1 LKPESQRNKNTG
13 LIEHPQSGAGQKH
26 IMKRPQLVSQGSLTR
41 MLQSAEEAWRKKD
54 FQQNLDILERACR
67 LDPANVNVRLQLGRM
82 LGLRY
87 DYAAA
92 ERSFE
97 KAVQFAGRKAEALA
111 AAGRQSRDFR
121 NTEIAEK
128 FFKRALQEKDAT
140 AEMFVFMAE
149 FYERA
154 RRINDASGYV
164 EEALRRN
171 PACATALLARARLAA
186 DAGMLE
192 EAEAQLR
199 SFPASADRDTQV
211 RKGYQLGSI
220 LDRQKRYDE
229 AMQAFLGAKQLLQ
242 PDAKQFALGLQTI
255 RSRLKEMTENITDEM
270 VSRWRE
276 AKIPDAPRR
285 LALLCGHPRSGT
297 TLLEQVLD
305 SHPDIVSAE
314 ETEIFH
320 DEAYVP
326 LTQGMVEP
334 RMLPVL
340 EAAKPEALR
349 HSREQYFRYMELC
362 LGRPIAGRLL
372 IDKNPSLTF
381 LVPALV
387 RVFPEMK
394 VLTALR
400 DPRDVCLSCFMQ
412 PFVPVAQTSSAY
424 LTLEGTVGE
433 YIFLMSVWR
442 AVAPMLKSSALEV
455 RYEDMVE
462 DLESVSRRAL
472 EFVGVAWDERVLAF
486 HEHARQKTVRSP
498 TYADVTKPVFKR
510 AVGRWRNYEKY
521 LAPYLEKLE
530 PFVKA
535 FGYE

>member
-1 LKPESQRNKNTG
+1 
-13 LIEHPQSGAGQKH
+13 
-26 IMKRPQLVSQGSLTR
+26 
-41 MLQSAEEAWRKKD
+41 
-54 FQQNLDILERACR
+54 
-67 LDPANVNVRLQLGRM
+67 
-82 LGLRY
+82 
-87 DYAAA
+87 
-92 ERSFE
+92 
-97 KAVQFAGRKAEALA
+97 
-111 AAGRQSRDFR
+111 
-121 NTEIAEK
+121 
-128 FFKRALQEKDAT
+128 
-140 AEMFVFMAE
+140 
-149 FYERA
+149 
-154 RRINDASGYV
+154 
-164 EEALRRN
+164 
-171 PACATALLARARLAA
+171 
-186 DAGMLE
+186 
-192 EAEAQLR
+192 
-199 SFPASADRDTQV
+199 V

-242 PDAKQFALGLQTI
+242 PDANKFVHGLKTI
-255 RSRLKEMTENITDEM
+255 RHRLKEMTENISPEI
-270 VSRWRE
+270 VSRWLE
-276 AKIPDAPRR
+276 TKLPDAPRR

-305 SHPDIVSAE
+305 SHPDMVSAE

-320 DEAYVP
+320 DEAYAP
-326 LTQGMVEP
+326 LTLGMADP

-340 EAAKPEALR
+340 EAAKPEALAR
-349 HSREQYFRYMELC
+349 SRQEYFRNMELC

-412 PFVPVAQTSSAY
+412 PFVPIAQTSSAY
-424 LTLEGTVGE
+424 LTLEGTVDE

-442 AVAPMLKSSALEV
+442 AVAPMLKKSALEV

-462 DLESVSRRAL
+462 DLESVSRRVL
-472 EFVGVAWDERVLAF
+472 EFMGVAWDERVLAF

-530 PFVKA
+530 PFVKG
-535 FGYE
+535 FGY